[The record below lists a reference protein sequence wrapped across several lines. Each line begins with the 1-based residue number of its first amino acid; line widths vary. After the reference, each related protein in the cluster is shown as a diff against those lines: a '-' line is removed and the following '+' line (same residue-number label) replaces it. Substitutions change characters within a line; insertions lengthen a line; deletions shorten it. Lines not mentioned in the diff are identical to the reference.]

1 MPFWFQRRL
10 VRFVLAACLFGAGF
24 NHPATRAA
32 EKVKA
37 DNDAAKA
44 KKSAKPK
51 PAAVPRHDPADLPFR
66 MAPMPEAAR
75 SLVIPLAT
83 NLHYAFDMER
93 LRVHT
98 VTGGPGLD
106 LFGPPYSVTKV
117 PFICHLT
124 EPRLWTMPPL
134 FPWSTEA
141 AWKNDLPATTPGSTH
156 RGVSV
161 KDGKVTLIYDVGIG
175 GGRAVR
181 VHECPRAETI
191 GSVTTVVR
199 RLEIAPCDRDLWFLA
214 HAEMGSHIGPDTAG
228 RGFDRG
234 TNALSVLVRGTD
246 NVARQSVQKNVKYE
260 VETITEQG
268 TEGENPKAIVE
279 GTQTRLWLRIPAHP
293 AEIALEIVTAVST
306 ERTALAAAMETA
318 AKSLVAPPNMALL
331 AAKERDPH
339 AGPPP
344 IFAADKNA
352 KRSFSSTENYR
363 VETFP
368 LPKEIELLVGGMDFL
383 PNGDLAVCTWL
394 GDVYIVEQATGPVNA
409 AKYRRFARGLM
420 EPMGLVVKNGE
431 IFVGSKSELTRLV
444 DTDGNGEAD
453 LYESV
458 NHGWGF
464 SGHYNAFSYGPALD
478 KNGNFVIANAGH
490 SGRWDVF
497 GMGWAMR
504 VSADGTKLEPI
515 CSGLREPNGIG
526 TFGPEADVFVTENQG
541 QWMAACKLNH
551 VRPGAFFGH
560 PSGLPMAKEE
570 YGQHKTFT
578 PPAIWFPYKVARS
591 STGLVE
597 IKDDRFGPFKGQLLV
612 GDFQNALVT
621 RVMLEK
627 VNGEWQ
633 GAMWPMLKGF
643 LSGVNRLA
651 FGPDGNLYVGGC
663 QRTWAAVAPLEAALE
678 RVSFTGKIPFE
689 VKEAHVLKDGFELIF
704 TQPVDPAS
712 AADLDGFDVSQYTYH
727 YHAKYGSPELDF
739 DGKENSASPV
749 KVVKATVSPDK
760 MKLTLQLEGWRAGYV
775 TVVRCLDVKNEQGR
789 PLKNDTFYYTLNQ
802 IPK

>member
-1 MPFWFQRRL
+1 MPF
-10 VRFVLAACLFGAGF
+10 RFESRFFRVILAFGLLGVSF
-24 NHPATRAA
+24 NPFAARPA
-32 EKVKA
+32 EKTKT
-37 DNDAAKA
+37 DGNAAKTG
-44 KKSAKPK
+44 KSSKPK
-51 PAAVPRHDPADLPFR
+51 PAAVPRHDSADLPFR

-98 VTGGPGLD
+98 VASGPGLD
-106 LFGPPYSVTKV
+106 LYGPQYSLTKA
-117 PFICHLT
+117 PFLCHLSG
-124 EPRLWTMPPL
+124 PVLWTMPPL
-134 FPWSTEA
+134 CPWSADSPAKEG
-141 AWKNDLPATTPGSTH
+141 LPQPAPGSTY

-161 KDGKVTLIYDVGIG
+161 KGGKATLIYDVSDG
-175 GGRAVR
+175 GGNTVR
-181 VHECPRAETI
+181 VHESARTEALGEN
-191 GSVTTVVR
+191 SAVLR
-199 RLEIAPCDRDLWFLA
+199 RFEIASSAKELWFLA
-214 HAEMGSHIGPDTAG
+214 HAEMGKPIASAPGAG
-228 RGFDRG
+228 IDRG
-234 TNALSVLVRGTD
+234 TNVILAIARGVPD
-246 NVARQSVQKNVKYE
+246 LQWQPMEQDVKYE
-260 VETITEQG
+260 VETITEKG
-268 TEGENPKAIVE
+268 TEEGNPRTAIT
-279 GTQTRLWLRIPAHP
+279 GHQARLWLRIPPHSH
-293 AEIALEIVTAVST
+293 EIALEVVTVVLPDKST
-306 ERTALAAAMETA
+306 LAAQA
-318 AKSLVAPPNMALL
+318 AAIGGKTVAQPNMAFITS
-331 AAKERDPH
+331 KEKDPH
-339 AGPPP
+339 APPP
-344 IFAADKNA
+344 KVAVADTNA

-363 VETFP
+363 IETFP

-383 PNGDLAVCTWL
+383 PDGNLAVCTWL
-394 GDVYIVEQATGPVNA
+394 GDVYIFEKATGPVNA
-409 AKYRRFARGLM
+409 ARYRRFARGLI

-431 IFVGSKSELTRLV
+431 IYVGGKSEITRLV

-458 NHGWGF
+458 NHDWGF
-464 SGHYNAFSYGPALD
+464 SGHYNAFSYGPVLD
-478 KNGNFVIANAGH
+478 RNGNFVIANAGH

-504 VSADGTKLEPI
+504 VSADGKKLEPI

-526 TFGPEADVFVTENQG
+526 TFGSDQDIFVTENQG
-541 QWMAACKLNH
+541 EWMAACKLNH

-560 PSGLPMAKEE
+560 PSGIPMAKEE
-570 YGQHKTFT
+570 YGNYKTFT
-578 PPAIWFPYKVARS
+578 PPAVWFPYKIARS
-591 STGLVE
+591 VTGFAE

-643 LSGVNRLA
+643 LSGVNRVT

-678 RVSFTGKIPFE
+678 RVSFTGKVPFE
-689 VKEAHVLKDGFELIF
+689 VKEVHALKDGFELTF
-704 TQPVDPAS
+704 TQPIDPAS
-712 AADLDGFDVSQYTYH
+712 AAALDGFDVSQYHFY

-739 DGKENSASPV
+739 DGKENAASEV
-749 KVVKATVSPDK
+749 KVVKAVVSQDK
-760 MKLTLQLEGWRAGYV
+760 MKIKLQLAGWRAGHV
-775 TVVRCLDVKNEQGR
+775 TVVRCLDVKNEQGK